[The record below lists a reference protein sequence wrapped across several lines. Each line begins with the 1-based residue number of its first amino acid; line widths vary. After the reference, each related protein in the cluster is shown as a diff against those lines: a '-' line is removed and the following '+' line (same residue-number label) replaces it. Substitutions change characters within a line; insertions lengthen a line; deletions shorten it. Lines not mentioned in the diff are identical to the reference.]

1 VAGMQ
6 ELSNRLFMKLQS
18 ELMPIVQAVGKEKG
32 LDIIFD
38 VQKSGAV
45 YWAPAVDVTEDI
57 IKRYDA
63 SKASEK

>member
-1 VAGMQ
+1 
-6 ELSNRLFMKLQS
+6 
-18 ELMPIVQAVGKEKG
+18 MPIVQAVGKEKG